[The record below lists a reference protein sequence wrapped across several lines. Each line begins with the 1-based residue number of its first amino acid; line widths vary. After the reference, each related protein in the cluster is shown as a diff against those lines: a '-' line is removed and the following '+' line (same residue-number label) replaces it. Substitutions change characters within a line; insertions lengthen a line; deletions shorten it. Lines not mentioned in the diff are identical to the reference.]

1 MKLVRTIINQA
12 PRDWRA
18 GGVFV
23 RTLLAE
29 RIRPHRTHRASERE
43 RGRQENFFE
52 CVLRYRRPRNRK
64 IDRASPASFD
74 GDGVRFVES
83 SERETTPPRRGD
95 GSDAGSARSDLR
107 LRVSGRRRNRKLS
120 SAPNCGQKVN
130 RQNPGN
136 RTRMLNGSAFRG
148 TRKRRQRQP

>member
-74 GDGVRFVES
+74 GDGVRLDRKEAAPVQLPWTPGKRNLTGLGRLAKNPAVRKIVGTAENVLKDWIGAELKQTRAELDRSAENVAKLES
-83 SERETTPPRRGD
+83 
-95 GSDAGSARSDLR
+95 AL
-107 LRVSGRRRNRKLS
+107 K
-120 SAPNCGQKVN
+120 
-130 RQNPGN
+130 
-136 RTRMLNGSAFRG
+136 
-148 TRKRRQRQP
+148 